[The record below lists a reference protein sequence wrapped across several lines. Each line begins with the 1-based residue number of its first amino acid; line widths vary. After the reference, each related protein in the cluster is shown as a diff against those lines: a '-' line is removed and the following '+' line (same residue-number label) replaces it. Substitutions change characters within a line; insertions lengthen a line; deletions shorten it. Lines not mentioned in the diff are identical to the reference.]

1 MAVLTADWVS
11 NEATQRVCAVL
22 NDAGFQVYFVGGC
35 VRNALLGAP
44 VNDIDLATDARP
56 ETVTELMAAAGFKV
70 VPTGIEH
77 GTVTVIASHIPHE
90 ITTFRRDIETDGRR
104 AVVAFSDNIDE
115 DARRRDF
122 TMNALYCAPDGAI
135 IDPLDGMPDLKARR
149 VRFIENAEQRIKED
163 YLRILRFFRFHAWY
177 GDPAGGLDGEGLAAI
192 AENLDGLAQLSAER
206 VGAEIKKLLLADDPA
221 PAVAAMR
228 ATGVLAR
235 IFSGCEDRALAPLVH
250 LEGEN
255 GVAPDAMRRLAVL
268 GVGDVGDTLCLSR
281 AQMKRLLAYQT
292 GLETMQPAHAL
303 GYRLGVEIAQGVL
316 LLRAAVFETPLA
328 EGAFDEAAR
337 GAAAVFPVKAADLMP
352 EFSGVALGNKLRALE
367 DAWIEGKFELTRE
380 QLLRA

>member
-1 MAVLTADWVS
+1 
-11 NEATQRVCAVL
+11 
-22 NDAGFQVYFVGGC
+22 
-35 VRNALLGAP
+35 
-44 VNDIDLATDARP
+44 
-56 ETVTELMAAAGFKV
+56 
-70 VPTGIEH
+70 
-77 GTVTVIASHIPHE
+77 
-90 ITTFRRDIETDGRR
+90 
-104 AVVAFSDNIDE
+104 
-115 DARRRDF
+115 
-122 TMNALYCAPDGAI
+122 ALYCAPDGAI
-135 IDPLDGMPDLKARR
+135 IDPLDGMADLLVRR
-149 VRFIENAEQRIKED
+149 VRFIENAGQRIKED

-235 IFSGCEDRALAPLVH
+235 IFAGCEDRALAPLVH

-268 GVGDVGDTLCLSR
+268 GVGDVGDILRLSR
-281 AQMKRLLAYQT
+281 AQIKRLLAYQT
-292 GLETMQPAHAL
+292 GLESMQPAHAL

-367 DAWIEGKFELTRE
+367 DTWIEGKFELTRE
-380 QLLRA
+380 QLLHA